1 MDFDFRSSIEDE
13 SVNDYQSNILL
24 LILGLAALFV
34 LPSIFLSVLIII
46 FSNIDVELLS
56 YFAYFLGYGSY
67 IVLLFLIIKK
77 DNIMKIIKGF
87 NKNNFIVALIFA
99 VILYLSS
106 TMVSYLVN
114 LIFGSVDSNANQESL
129 DQGMLKYPI
138 VVSLFSVIFAPIV
151 EEFVFRFT
159 IFKPIAKKNKI
170 VAYIISVLS
179 FAGIHFISSLS
190 VLLTDMANP
199 DLTKEIAM
207 NNFFNDLKTLPIYI
221 VAAFV
226 LTLSYDMNKNIA
238 TNILIHALYNLSQV
252 VLMLLLVN
260 MMNGSNQ
267 DISSISSLSQ
277 YFQNFILIFR

>member
-1 MDFDFRSSIEDE
+1 MLIRISI
-13 SVNDYQSNILL
+13 
-24 LILGLAALFV
+24 
-34 LPSIFLSVLIII
+34 IFLKIKREENNINTVVKILSGIYTVL
-46 FSNIDVELLS
+46 D
-56 YFAYFLGYGSY
+56 
-67 IVLLFLIIKK
+67 
-77 DNIMKIIKGF
+77 DN
-87 NKNNFIVALIFA
+87 N
-99 VILYLSS
+99 
-106 TMVSYLVN
+106 N
-114 LIFGSVDSNANQESL
+114 LINCSV
-129 DQGMLKYPI
+129 
-138 VVSLFSVIFAPIV
+138 
-151 EEFVFRFT
+151 RT
-159 IFKPIAKKNKI
+159 TAKKNKI